1 MTPERQKWYDSLSQE
16 EKRVRRDI
24 ADFKTAIKNS
34 KASLNNS
41 AGYSGFE
48 KCSIR
53 YHKKSIRALRRQ
65 IAMRPI
71 VEHLMFDYYYCPSCR
86 RYVEEDTGYFI
97 ELSDKCCRHC
107 GQKLRWD

>member
-1 MTPERQKWYDSLSQE
+1 MTPEGVNWWNSLPTD

-24 ADFKTAIKNS
+24 ADCKTAIKNC
-34 KASLNNS
+34 KASLNSS

-65 IAMRPI
+65 ISLSPI
-71 VEHLMFDYYYCPSCR
+71 LVRISNLDFVCCP
-86 RYVEEDTGYFI
+86 
-97 ELSDKCCRHC
+97 KCKHEVGEPCCEQC
-107 GQKLRWD
+107 GQKLRW

>member
-1 MTPERQKWYDSLSQE
+1 MTPERQKWWDSLPQE

-53 YHKKSIRALRRQ
+53 YHKKSLSALRRQ
-65 IAMRPI
+65 IGLQPVGRDGLFDPTGLCPRCKDLVI
-71 VEHLMFDYYYCPSCR
+71 RREHD
-86 RYVEEDTGYFI
+86 
-97 ELSDKCCRHC
+97 CCAGC
-107 GQKLRWD
+107 GQKLRW

>member
-1 MTPERQKWYDSLSQE
+1 MTPERQKWYDSLPLE

-71 VEHLMFDYYYCPSCR
+71 TVKVGNIDFVCCP
-86 RYVEEDTGYFI
+86 
-97 ELSDKCCRHC
+97 KCKHEVAEPCCEQC
-107 GQKLRWD
+107 GQSLRWD

>member
-1 MTPERQKWYDSLSQE
+1 MTPERQKWWDSLSQE

-41 AGYSGFE
+41 VGYSGFE

-65 IAMRPI
+65 IGLRPLGRNGLFDPTGSCPRCRGLVI
-71 VEHLMFDYYYCPSCR
+71 RREHD
-86 RYVEEDTGYFI
+86 
-97 ELSDKCCRHC
+97 CCAEC
-107 GQKLRWD
+107 GQKLRWK

>member
-71 VEHLMFDYYYCPSCR
+71 TVKVGNIDFVCCP
-86 RYVEEDTGYFI
+86 
-97 ELSDKCCRHC
+97 KCKHEVAEPCCEQC

>member
-65 IAMRPI
+65 VGLSPI
-71 VEHLMFDYYYCPSCR
+71 LVRISNLDFVCCP
-86 RYVEEDTGYFI
+86 
-97 ELSDKCCRHC
+97 KCRHEVAEPCCEQC
-107 GQKLRWD
+107 GQRLRWK